1 MLHFCLISA
10 EFPQIAFSF
19 SRYLRSFRKNYACL
33 YGICG
38 TSASNMRICSMFAE
52 FPQALFIF
60 VCCLRNFRKYCS
72 FLYFTCGTS
81 ANAMQFAS
89 RFIPSYSGVFL
100 MGFNGFSG
108 GDSCGGK
115 GKTQCRLS
123 ASLAL
128 FRMVLSGPKS
138 VSSTFAE
145 MEMWRGACKKPT
157 CGLPSGVLFLFGV
170 DGLRDERL

>member
-1 MLHFCLISA
+1 MLPRRSILLSHAPHSTSCHRLPLFTSPTIPTPSI
-10 EFPQIAFSF
+10 FPRKALSENA
-19 SRYLRSFRKNYACL
+19 SR
-33 YGICG
+33 
-38 TSASNMRICSMFAE
+38 
-52 FPQALFIF
+52 
-60 VCCLRNFRKYCS
+60 LRNFRKYYTKVH
-72 FLYFTCGTS
+72 FACGTS
-81 ANAMQFAS
+81 ANAMQFAF

-145 MEMWRGACKKPT
+145 MKMWRGACKKPT
-157 CGLPSGVLFLFGV
+157 CGLPSGVLFLFSV

>member
-1 MLHFCLISA
+1 
-10 EFPQIAFSF
+10 
-19 SRYLRSFRKNYACL
+19 
-33 YGICG
+33 
-38 TSASNMRICSMFAE
+38 MRVCSMFAE
-52 FPQALFIF
+52 FPQASFIF
-60 VCCLRNFRKYCS
+60 VCYLRKFRKYCL
-72 FLYFTCGTS
+72 FLYFACGNS
-81 ANAMQFAS
+81 ANAMQFAFKS
-89 RFIPSYSGVFL
+89 TPSYSGVFL
-100 MGFNGFSG
+100 IGFNGFSG

-145 MEMWRGACKKPT
+145 MEMWCGACKKPT
-157 CGLPSGVLFLFGV
+157 CGLPSGVLFFFGV

>member
-1 MLHFCLISA
+1 
-10 EFPQIAFSF
+10 
-19 SRYLRSFRKNYACL
+19 
-33 YGICG
+33 
-38 TSASNMRICSMFAE
+38 MRVCSMFAE

-60 VCCLRNFRKYCS
+60 VCYLRKFRKYYS
-72 FLYFTCGTS
+72 FLCFACGTS
-81 ANAMQFAS
+81 ASAMQFAF
-89 RFIPSYSGVFL
+89 RFILSYSGVFL
-100 MGFNGFSG
+100 MGVNGFSG

-115 GKTQCRLS
+115 RKTQCRLS

-128 FRMVLSGPKS
+128 FRMVLSGSKS

-145 MEMWRGACKKPT
+145 MEMWCGACKKPT

>member
-1 MLHFCLISA
+1 MLVCKAFA
-10 EFPQIAFSF
+10 EPPQAICMFVL
-19 SRYLRSFRKNYACL
+19 YLRKFRKHYSFL
-33 YGICG
+33 FVVCG
-38 TSASNMRICSMFAE
+38 TSANIARF
-52 FPQALFIF
+52 LF
-60 VCCLRNFRKYCS
+60 VV
-72 FLYFTCGTS
+72 CGTS
-81 ANAMQFAS
+81 ANAMQFAFK
-89 RFIPSYSGVFL
+89 FIPSYSGVFL

-128 FRMVLSGPKS
+128 FQMVLSGPKS

-145 MEMWRGACKKPT
+145 MEMWCGACKKPT
-157 CGLPSGVLFLFGV
+157 CGLPSGVLFLFSV

>member
-1 MLHFCLISA
+1 MQSLQFNC
-10 EFPQIAFSF
+10 E
-19 SRYLRSFRKNYACL
+19 YYAVL
-33 YGICG
+33 
-38 TSASNMRICSMFAE
+38 CS
-52 FPQALFIF
+52 L
-60 VCCLRNFRKYCS
+60 CS
-72 FLYFTCGTS
+72 LT
-81 ANAMQFAS
+81 ANAVQFAF

-157 CGLPSGVLFLFGV
+157 CGLLSGVLFLFGV

>member
-1 MLHFCLISA
+1 MRF
-10 EFPQIAFSF
+10 AF
-19 SRYLRSFRKNYACL
+19 
-33 YGICG
+33 
-38 TSASNMRICSMFAE
+38 
-52 FPQALFIF
+52 
-60 VCCLRNFRKYCS
+60 
-72 FLYFTCGTS
+72 
-81 ANAMQFAS
+81 

-100 MGFNGFSG
+100 MGFNGFLG

-128 FRMVLSGPKS
+128 FRMVLSGSKS

-157 CGLPSGVLFLFGV
+157 CGVPSGVLFLFSV